1 MTMCKVREL
10 AEKEPENGVFR
21 LLRSDVTRF
30 LTTIL
35 IGTTY
40 SPCID
45 LIIEKYHF
53 FSIECFSCQYF
64 VVCRVVN
71 IGATALVTE
80 AATAMFGEAGIS
92 AATGVMT
99 VWFDFLA
106 QMLKFYC
113 FQDIKTCLKGLCIDL
128 II

>member
-1 MTMCKVREL
+1 M

-40 SPCID
+40 FPFINLAFMNTIPLTYGSF
-45 LIIEKYHF
+45 LILDSLFI
-53 FSIECFSCQYF
+53 FS
-64 VVCRVVN
+64 VVN

-80 AATAMFGEAGIS
+80 AATAIFGEAGVS
-92 AATGVMT
+92 AATRVMT
-99 VWFDFLA
+99 VCFIVLT
-106 QMLKFYC
+106 LKFEKSSMSEH
-113 FQDIKTCLKGLCIDL
+113 DNMLTV
-128 II
+128 